1 MSIDG
6 DEMSSRELTM
16 RICEIFLATG
26 VLLVALFVVPFVVV
40 LYCIPSIRAS
50 FEQLAYEDAMRG

>member
-1 MSIDG
+1 
-6 DEMSSRELTM
+6 M

-26 VLLVALFVVPFVVV
+26 VLLVALFVLPFVVV